1 MTAVSSIN
9 KYRNFSEWF
18 DKLVLEARI
27 VDDRFPVKGF
37 SVYLENGAFIL
48 RKIREMLEEEL
59 NATGA

>member
-37 SVYLENGAFIL
+37 QSTSKTAPSFYA
-48 RKIREMLEEEL
+48 K
-59 NATGA
+59 

>member
-48 RKIREMLEEEL
+48 RRNKGD
-59 NATGA
+59 A